1 MLLLNA
7 FLCPSLAQVPPT
19 TPLRTIMEVEYVGSN
34 YKLGSGMIG
43 LGDVNNDGKPDFAV
57 GAGNIGKT
65 LIYFGGKG
73 VLDTVPDLVVKGGGP
88 MAKGDLNGDGKMDLI
103 IAWRETLYVYFGK
116 TPSPFAID
124 TAPNLIIPRETTGGG
139 ETWFGESFAVGDL
152 NNDGFDDLVVGA
164 PRYDR
169 SRGKVYVY
177 FGKPIFNAVPDFSEI
192 ADSLCSF
199 YGRPIKI
206 GDINGDGY
214 ADLCIGSL
222 VYVNCSGFPIDSR
235 LDVFYGKRSWAFK
248 KNAFNRRFDKS
259 NTGFDYIYNFSLV
272 DVNADGLADISYSQ
286 GDSAYFFYG
295 RSDSLRH
302 VPDLI
307 LPNPDTSF
315 YRSFVGPGFDVG
327 DINGDGRNDFAM
339 RLSPGGGGMCL
350 KVYLGGSK
358 PLPVA
363 GRCKGFVSSGAF
375 SNIVPVGDVNGDG
388 VEDFGG
394 GVPVNALLNPPQDG
408 YFVIFSGDTNYVTSV
423 LDDPLVP
430 RQSYLYQNYPNPFN
444 PQTTIEYTLKKKSYV
459 VLLIYDSL
467 GKEIAKLVD
476 EEQPAGLQKI
486 TWNGRTSTGRIA
498 ATGVY
503 YYRLILNGIPQE
515 TKKLLLLK

>member
-19 TPLRTIMEVEYVGSN
+19 PPLRVIMEVEYVNSK
-34 YKLGSGMIG
+34 YALGTGMLG
-43 LGDVNNDGKPDFAV
+43 LGDVNNDGMPDFAV
-57 GAGNIGKT
+57 SAGNIGKT
-65 LIYFGGKG
+65 FIYFGGKG
-73 VLDTVPDLVVKGGGP
+73 VLDTVPDLVIKGGGP

-103 IAWRETLYVYFGK
+103 IAWRETLYVYLGK

-139 ETWFGESFAVGDL
+139 ETWFGQSFAVGDL

-164 PRYDR
+164 PQYNL

-177 FGKPIFNAVPDFSEI
+177 LGKPIFNAVPDYVAI
-192 ADSLCSF
+192 GDTINTN
-199 YGRPIKI
+199 YGFTIKI
-206 GDINGDGY
+206 ADINGD
-214 ADLCIGSL
+214 AIKDLAIGSDRRRF
-222 VYVNCSGFPIDSR
+222 VNSIWISDGF
-235 LDVFYGKRSWAFK
+235 LDIFYGRRGWNFD
-248 KNAFNRRFDKS
+248 KNAYNQRFDKNS
-259 NTGFDYIYNFSLV
+259 VGFDYIYNFSLV
-272 DVNADGLADISYSQ
+272 DVNTDGLADISYSQ

-295 RSDSLRH
+295 RSDSVRYL
-302 VPDLI
+302 PDLV

-315 YRSFVGPGFDVG
+315 FRSFVGPGFDVG

-339 RLSPGGGGMCL
+339 RLNPGGGATCIR
-350 KVYLGGSK
+350 VYLGSPFPK
-358 PLPVA
+358 TIPILS
-363 GRCKGFVSSGAF
+363 RCKGGGREAYY
-375 SNIVPVGDVNGDG
+375 IVTPLGDVNGDG
-388 VEDFGG
+388 VNDFGSVASPG
-394 GVPVNALLNPPQDG
+394 FFDSDG
-408 YFVIFSGDTNYVTSV
+408 YFVIFSGDTTYVTSV

-444 PQTTIEYTLKKKSYV
+444 PQTTIEYTLKNKSHV

-486 TWNGRTSTGRIA
+486 TWNARTSTGRIA

-503 YYRLILNGIPQE
+503 YYRLILDGIPQE